1 MCSEAVPGPI
11 LPRTAGAPAE
21 VLLEAQRLQD
31 GLWASVSRSRQT
43 NLPLFPASQ
52 APASRQDGKPE
63 LAVHG
68 VPDPDF
74 RYDERRA
81 CRVCITES
89 IAVWP
94 TILAA
99 AEALRGSR
107 PAPDDRPLSG

>member
-1 MCSEAVPGPI
+1 MRQALSLTRKVRLRESTMCSEAVPGPI

-81 CRVCITES
+81 CREAAS
-89 IAVWP
+89 RAALP
-94 TILAA
+94 T
-99 AEALRGSR
+99 
-107 PAPDDRPLSG
+107 P